1 MKKLIGKILL
11 AALTV
16 FMVFALYIVFTFPDV
31 RELESHNPE
40 STPFI
45 EWKQRWL
52 EAAGKKSR
60 VEHDFVPYSEI
71 SSHLKTAVLK
81 SEDQLLFEHQGFD
94 FYEIKIAVR
103 NWWMKKKGL
112 RGASTISMQT
122 ARLIYLTPERSYL
135 RKFREALI
143 TIALERYLTKKR
155 IFELYLNYSDWG
167 DGLIGAEAASRR
179 YFKKSCRRLSCD
191 QAVALAA
198 MLPAPDIRNPTK
210 PSPAMQRH
218 TKRLMRQMPCGRPS
232 AAQDGE
238 QPLVIGQ

>member
-11 AALTV
+11 SAWTV
-16 FMVFALYIVFTFPDV
+16 FLAFALYIAFTFPDV

-45 EWKQRWL
+45 EWKQRRL
-52 EAAGKKSR
+52 EEAGKEPR
-60 VEHDFVPYSEI
+60 VEHDFVPYGEI

-94 FYEIKIAVR
+94 FEEMKIAVR
-103 NWWMKKKGL
+103 DWWVKKKGL

-122 ARLIYLTPERSYL
+122 ARLIYLTPERTYL

-143 TIALERYLTKKR
+143 TIALERRLTKER

-167 DGLIGAEAASRR
+167 NGLVGAEAASRR
-179 YFKKSCRRLSCD
+179 YFKKSCRRLSCA
-191 QAVALAA
+191 QAAALAA

-210 PSPAMQRH
+210 PSAAMQRH
-218 TKRLMRQMPCGRPS
+218 TKRLMRQMPCDRGS
-232 AAQDGE
+232 DAQ
-238 QPLVIGQ
+238 